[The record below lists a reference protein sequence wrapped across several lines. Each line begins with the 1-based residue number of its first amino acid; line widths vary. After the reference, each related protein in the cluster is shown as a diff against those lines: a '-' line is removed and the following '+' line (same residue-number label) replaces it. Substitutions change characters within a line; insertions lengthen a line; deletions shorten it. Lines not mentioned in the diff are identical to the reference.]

1 MRERYL
7 LTLVVI
13 IVIAAFAAVIVAP
26 FQKPPVIQSLAF
38 WQDPR
43 ARDLQIKQG
52 LDLKGGLQVL
62 LAPDVAEG
70 NTVVTGTLDSARSI
84 IESRVNGAGVAEA
97 SVQMQGADR

>member
-1 MRERYL
+1 MRERNL

-13 IVIAAFAAVIVAP
+13 IVVALFAALIVSP
-26 FQKPPVIQSLAF
+26 IKKPAFIENLAF

-62 LAPDVAEG
+62 LTADLKGEAQA
-70 NTVVTGTLDSARSI
+70 VTGTLETERSI
-84 IESRVNGAGVAEA
+84 IESRVNGMGVSEA
-97 SVQMQGADR
+97 SVQLQGT